1 MNKNKIVFIVLL
13 FAIITLTGCA
23 SIIQGQ
29 QVKQRQNQL
38 NAKLNPLMGRTKE
51 DVVLAIGA
59 PNSIDVIGT
68 IEVYRY
74 YQSYGTR
81 GNASAYSYNKNTTTA
96 SGQSWEA
103 YDKFNIY
110 FKNGIAIKWDGY
122 VQR

>member
-1 MNKNKIVFIVLL
+1 MNKNKMVLIVLIV
-13 FAIITLTGCA
+13 AIIILTGCA
-23 SIIQGQ
+23 TMRVNSAK
-29 QVKQRQNQL
+29 KQL
-38 NAKLNPLMGRTKE
+38 DAKLNPLLGRTKE
-51 DVVLAIGA
+51 DVILAVGA
-59 PNSIDVIGT
+59 PLSVDRIGE
-68 IEVYRY
+68 IEVYHY

-81 GNASAYSYNKNTTTA
+81 ANAAAYSPNKYSTTA